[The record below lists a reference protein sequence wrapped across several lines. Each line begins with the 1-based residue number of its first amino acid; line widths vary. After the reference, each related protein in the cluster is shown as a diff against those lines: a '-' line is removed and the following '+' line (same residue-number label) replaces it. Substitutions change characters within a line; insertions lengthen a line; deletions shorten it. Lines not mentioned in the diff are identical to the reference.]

1 MNMFGV
7 RLLVHVLRVV
17 RVEGERE
24 REREREPRWRNRFA
38 IERDTDL

>member
-17 RVEGERE
+17 RVVIVREGESSRSFDLD
-24 REREREPRWRNRFA
+24 RW
-38 IERDTDL
+38 LSS

>member
-17 RVEGERE
+17 RVVRE

>member
-17 RVEGERE
+17 RVV